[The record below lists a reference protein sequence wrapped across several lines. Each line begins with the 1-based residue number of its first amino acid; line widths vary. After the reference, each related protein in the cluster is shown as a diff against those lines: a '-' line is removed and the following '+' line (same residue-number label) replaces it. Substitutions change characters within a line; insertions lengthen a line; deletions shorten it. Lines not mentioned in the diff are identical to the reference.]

1 MKIRRTVV
9 LAAVHLSIALT
20 VAACGWGAGSS
31 PTATMKDFNKAM
43 QKKDKE
49 AVKKM
54 LSKASLQ
61 TIEVNARLADE
72 TLDDALQ
79 TGLDKAPSDMKL
91 PEMRNEIIKKDGT
104 ALIEVKDEEKK
115 VWFPVRFVKEDGQWK
130 IAYDYAMRDPSHKA
144 RGKAFDDAMPN
155 K

>member
-1 MKIRRTVV
+1 MKLRRINILAIT
-9 LAAVHLSIALT
+9 LAAVTLSAT
-20 VAACGWGAGSS
+20 ACNWSAGSS
-31 PTATMKDFNKAM
+31 PTATMKEFNKAM

-61 TIEVNARLADE
+61 TIEVDARLADE

-79 TGLDKAPSDMKL
+79 TGLDKVPPDLKL

-104 ALIEVKDEEKK
+104 AFIEVKDEQKK
-115 VWFPVRFVKEDGQWK
+115 VWFPVKFVKESGQWK
-130 IAYDYAMRDPSHKA
+130 IAYDYAMRDPSHRA
-144 RGKAFDDAMPN
+144 RGKAFVDAMPD